1 VYYCG
6 FGAMI
11 NNVTHAIFDEEQEER
26 FRFYNLQRKLNSFK
40 DENVFIIWVMDSD
53 RPKVKPL

>member
-1 VYYCG
+1 
-6 FGAMI
+6 MI